1 MIVKEEFLS
10 RLRKIF
16 DLNLYEVKVWA
27 ALLSRGTSTAGEL
40 SSISDVPR
48 SRTYDI
54 LESLEKKG
62 FIVMKLGK
70 PIQFVAL
77 KPEEVIERVKRNLIV
92 NAKEKSKRL
101 EKLKGDEVLEELTSI
116 FSEGIKYVEPS
127 DLSGALKSRQ
137 NIYNHLDMLVREAE
151 STITLVTTADG
162 LTRKLEV
169 LLPSLEKA
177 KKRGVKIRIAAPI
190 TQQNLKVAKAQ
201 VAKIEAELSKNY
213 DSLMF
218 HEKWILSRVRYL
230 SDLVSNSMETFEFS
244 DAWQELQT
252 FTKNEFCDYY
262 IEEFKLTKET
272 SKYWDK
278 VITFVLNTLLKLWHP
293 YIPFVT
299 EEIYA
304 RLGFSWDLIDATWWK
319 VTLPR
324 NENLEKDNVF
334 VLTENNSFNKKD
346 LKIFHYQIKKIQI

>member
-16 DLNLYEVKVWA
+16 DLNLYEVKVWT

-77 KPEEVIERVKRNLIV
+77 KPEEVIERVKRNLVV

-101 EKLKGDEVLEELTSI
+101 EKLKGDDVLDELTGL
-116 FSEGIKYVEPS
+116 FTDGIKFIEPS

-137 NIYNHLDMLVREAE
+137 NIYNHLDMLVREAQR
-151 STITLVTTADG
+151 TITLVTTADG
-162 LTRKLEV
+162 LSRKLEI

-190 TQQNLKVAKAQ
+190 TEDNKKVAKDFAK
-201 VAKIEAELSKNY
+201 VAEIKNIAGMNARFMLV
-213 DSLMF
+213 DSEQLMF
-218 HEKWILSRVRYL
+218 MLLNDTEVHPTYDVGIW
-230 SDLVSNSMETFEFS
+230 
-244 DAWQELQT
+244 
-252 FTKNEFCDYY
+252 
-262 IEEFKLTKET
+262 
-272 SKYWDK
+272 
-278 VITFVLNTLLKLWHP
+278 LNTEFFAQALESL
-293 YIPFVT
+293 F
-299 EEIYA
+299 EIA
-304 RLGFSWDLIDATWWK
+304 WK
-319 VTLPR
+319 NFKPV
-324 NENLEKDNVF
+324 K
-334 VLTENNSFNKKD
+334 
-346 LKIFHYQIKKIQI
+346 